1 MQKKI
6 TFVELIIKLKTTW
19 CKKISLQ
26 MQNYPRFVL
35 DTFDSKEQLIEGN
48 FKERNVDHSTK
59 VKHVGK

>member
-1 MQKKI
+1 MQKNNNFCRVNYKI
-6 TFVELIIKLKTTW
+6 EDHL
-19 CKKISLQ
+19 
-26 MQNYPRFVL
+26 QNYPRFVL